1 MNIANFILTVDFNK
15 DYKKFIEYLFSLKDD
30 EYREFNQKIVKTDN
44 IIGIRLPILKNI
56 AKNIAKVDYM
66 SFIENNQHQYYE
78 EIMLHGLVIT
88 YLKISFKESI
98 ILFDDYIKFID
109 SWATCDSVVMN
120 YKIVSKNLDSCLIKI
135 KEYLRSEKPFIKRV
149 GIVLLFYYL
158 NDNYI
163 DTVLEISDSIITTE
177 YYVKMANS
185 WLISMCLVKYYDKTI
200 NFLKNC
206 HLDDWTYNKTLQ
218 KAIESYRIKDKD
230 LLRRMKRS

>member
-66 SFIENNQHQYYE
+66 SFIKNNQHQYCE

>member
-1 MNIANFILTVDFNK
+1 MNIVNFILTVDFNK

-30 EYREFNQKIVKTDN
+30 EYRKFNQKIIKTDN

-66 SFIENNQHQYYE
+66 SFIKNNQHQYYE

-88 YLKISFKESI
+88 YLKVSFEESV

-120 YKIVSKNLDSCLIKI
+120 YKIVSKNLDFYLIKI
-135 KEYLRSEKPFIKRV
+135 KEYLSNKKTFIKRV

-158 NDNYI
+158 NDKYI
-163 DTVLEISDSIITTE
+163 DSVLEISDSIVTTE

-185 WLISMCLVKYYDKTI
+185 WLISICLIKYYDKTI

-206 HLDDWTYNKTLQ
+206 HLDDWTYNKALQ
-218 KAIESYRIKDKD
+218 KAIESNRIKDKD
-230 LLRRMKRS
+230 FLRKMKRS

>member
-66 SFIENNQHQYYE
+66 SFIKNNQHQYYE

-185 WLISMCLVKYYDKTI
+185 WLISICLIKYYDKTI

-206 HLDDWTYNKTLQ
+206 HLDDWTYNKALQ